1 MSNIHYPL
9 HIPMKSISNDVRF
22 IRMICES
29 GKNTLLILTL
39 LLVSAIYLQAQSIVI
54 SEDPNANAATSAIL
68 DVQST
73 TKGMLIPRMTQAQRN
88 NISSPN
94 SGLLIYQT
102 NNGPGFYYYSGSAWE
117 ALRVEGIS
125 SETDPQVGTIATDF
139 VPRWD
144 GSKLISGIMREK
156 GTRIGI
162 GKDPD
167 EDFKLDVDG
176 TINADGS
183 LWGGD
188 LEIGDNAF
196 INNNLDVG
204 SITAFDDSD
213 FGVINVS
220 SLNSTG
226 SIQATDFSNNVKAY
240 MNNQNGVGHIETFG
254 PNGLTNFIVTF
265 LSGYPNN
272 GYMAVRDDEGGYE
285 AGMYVD
291 GVTGDGVIFGDR
303 VQAAVKNFVVDH
315 PNDPS
320 KEIVYA
326 SLEGPEAAMYT
337 RGTAQLVNGQ
347 ATIVLP
353 EHFRLMAVESSM
365 TVTVTPL
372 SEDSN
377 GLAITSKNLNGIVVK
392 ELMRGNGTYAFDWEV
407 RSVRKG
413 YEDYQ
418 VIRDKAKAGGSSVA
432 APFEASQ
439 SNTAPEPVTRER
451 RYKQQ

>member
-1 MSNIHYPL
+1 
-9 HIPMKSISNDVRF
+9 MKFISTYARYTRMMRETGKIAFLVLPILIASI
-22 IRMICES
+22 
-29 GKNTLLILTL
+29 G
-39 LLVSAIYLQAQSIVI
+39 YLQAQSIVI
-54 SEDPNANAATSAIL
+54 SKDANANAAGSAIL

-73 TKGMLIPRMTQAQRN
+73 EKGMLVPRMTQAQRN
-88 NISSPN
+88 AISSPG

-102 NNGPGFYYYSGSAWE
+102 DNTPGFYYYSGSAWE
-117 ALRVEGIS
+117 ALRAAGIT

-144 GSKLISGIMREK
+144 GSKLISGVMREK

-162 GKDPD
+162 DKDPD
-167 EDFKLDVDG
+167 DDFKLDVAG
-176 TINADGS
+176 TINADAG

-204 SITAFDDSD
+204 SITAYDESD
-213 FGVINVS
+213 FGQVNVG

-226 SIQATDFSNNVKAY
+226 SIQATNLSGGLKAY
-240 MNNQNGVGHIETFG
+240 MNTQNEVGHIETFG
-254 PNGLTNFIVTF
+254 SNGLTNFIVTF

-291 GVTGDGVIFGDR
+291 GATGDGVIFGDR
-303 VQAAVKNFVVDH
+303 IQAAVKNFVVDH

-320 KEIVYA
+320 REIVYA

-372 SEDSN
+372 SENSN
-377 GLAITSKNLNGIVVK
+377 GLAITSKNLNGIIVK
-392 ELMRGNGTYAFDWEV
+392 ELMRGDGTYAFDWEV
-407 RSVRKG
+407 RCVRKG

-418 VIRDKAKAGGSSVA
+418 VVRDKAAAGGSSI
-432 APFEASQ
+432 APFEPSK
-439 SNTAPEPVTRER
+439 SSTAPEVVPRER

>member
-9 HIPMKSISNDVRF
+9 HIPMKSISKVVRYN
-22 IRMICES
+22 RMICES
-29 GKNTLLILTL
+29 GKNAFLILTF

-88 NISSPN
+88 NISNPN

-125 SETDPQVGTIATDF
+125 SESDPQVGTIATDF

-144 GSKLISGIMREK
+144 GSKLISGVMREK
-156 GTRIGI
+156 GTNIGI

-176 TINADGS
+176 TINADVG

-204 SITAFDDSD
+204 SISAFDDSD
-213 FGVINVS
+213 FGVINIS

-226 SIQATDFSNNVKAY
+226 SIHATDFSGNVRAY
-240 MNNQNGVGHIETFG
+240 MNVQANGVGFFETRG
-254 PNGLTNFIVTF
+254 ANGQSNFVVTY
-265 LSGYPNN
+265 LSGFPNN
-272 GYMAVRDDEGGYE
+272 GYIAVRDDEGGYE

-291 GVTGDGVIFGDR
+291 GTTGDGVIFSDR
-303 VQAAVKNFVVDH
+303 IQAAVKNFVVDH

-320 KEIVYA
+320 REIVYA

-372 SEDSN
+372 SENSN
-377 GLAITSKNLNGIVVK
+377 GLAITSKNLNGITVK
-392 ELMRGNGTYAFDWEV
+392 ELMRGDGTYAFDWEV
-407 RSVRKG
+407 RCVRKG

-418 VIRDKAKAGGSSVA
+418 VVRDKAAAGDSSI
-432 APFEASQ
+432 APFEASE